1 MVKKKIKDLTLK
13 EANNICQKHK
23 CDNCPLNDN
32 KSSCSLA
39 GIDNK
44 KLPRRY
50 LKKKVE
56 VEENE

>member
-1 MVKKKIKDLTLK
+1 MAKKKIKDLTLK
-13 EANNICQKHK
+13 EANNICHKHK
-23 CDNCPLNDN
+23 CDNCPLNDIR
-32 KSSCSLA
+32 CYCFLL

-56 VEENE
+56 VEE